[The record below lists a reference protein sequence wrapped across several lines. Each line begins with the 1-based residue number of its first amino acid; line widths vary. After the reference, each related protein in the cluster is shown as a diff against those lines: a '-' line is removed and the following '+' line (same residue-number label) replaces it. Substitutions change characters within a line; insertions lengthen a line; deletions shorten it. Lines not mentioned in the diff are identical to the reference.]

1 MLWITERIRLQDWE
15 LTETFIRAGG
25 PGGQNVNKVST
36 AVQLRFDVAHS
47 PSLPIEVRQRLLH
60 LARNRITK
68 EGVLVI
74 TAQQFRSQDQNR
86 QDARK
91 RLIQLI
97 KSALYKPAKRVPT
110 APTRSSKEK
119 RLQTKS
125 IQAQRKKLRQAPF
138 KEEE

>member
-1 MLWITERIRLQDWE
+1 MLWITEKISLQEWE
-15 LTETFIRAGG
+15 LIETFIRATG

-47 PSLPIEVRQRLLH
+47 PSLPFEVRQRLLQ
-60 LARNRITK
+60 LAHNRITK
-68 EGVLVI
+68 EGVLII

-86 QDARK
+86 QDAKK

-110 APTRSSKEK
+110 APSRSSKEK

-125 IQAQRKKLRQAPF
+125 IQGQRKKLRQAPF